1 MVEAK
6 PGDGKTEMRLPA
18 RLRDHDNWETM
29 ERKNLSARC
38 PCCEGEK
45 WVSLGSKRGRHLV
58 QDYEY
63 LRCTRC
69 GFTRVEPFAGF
80 GIYDEAYYEGRG
92 ADPYVN
98 YASEYRDIG
107 QTDRLRELAD
117 FRRIVADHYAGR
129 SESGPI
135 VWLDYGCGAGGLLKY
150 LRGQG
155 GLVTAGGLR
164 QLEIAGHDVGSF
176 ADRLRRDDG
185 IVIHGEA
192 ELARLPDASFDV
204 ISLIEVIEHIPD
216 PRPVMATCA
225 RLLRPGGLLLLT
237 TGNFDCAVARRQG
250 IDYRYCIPEIHVSL
264 FSPASLAALYRR
276 HGLEP
281 VAVRYVGAVQ
291 FKILKS
297 VPARWRGLA
306 RLALR
311 LPGITRVVDRF
322 YGVSRMPCACRTFRG

>member
-1 MVEAK
+1 MT
-6 PGDGKTEMRLPA
+6 D
-18 RLRDHDNWETM
+18 ETP
-29 ERKNLSARC
+29 SGRC
-38 PCCEGEK
+38 PCCDGAR
-45 WVSLGSKRGRHLV
+45 WASLGSKPGVHIV

-63 LRCTRC
+63 LRCTGC
-69 GFTRVEPFAGF
+69 GFTRVEPFAGY

-98 YASEYRDIG
+98 YAEEYRNHG
-107 QTDRLRELAD
+107 RTDRIREFED
-117 FRRIVADHYAGR
+117 CRRIAAQHFAAG
-129 SESGPI
+129 ETGQPLA
-135 VWLDYGCGAGGLLKY
+135 WLDFGCGAGGLLKY
-150 LRGQG
+150 LREEG
-155 GLVTAGGLR
+155 GLPVAGGFRPLS
-164 QLEIAGHDVGSF
+164 LAGHDVGSY
-176 ADRLRRDDG
+176 AERLRRDDG
-185 IVIHGEA
+185 FTIHGEA
-192 ELARLPDASFDV
+192 ALAALPAGSFDV

-216 PRPVMATCA
+216 PGPVMALCA

-264 FSPASLAALYRR
+264 FSPRSLTALYRR

-281 VAVRYVGAVQ
+281 VGVRYAGAVQ

-311 LPGITRVVDRF
+311 LPGVTALVDRA
-322 YGVSRMPCACRTFRG
+322 YGVSQMPCARLLAIESKRADIRN